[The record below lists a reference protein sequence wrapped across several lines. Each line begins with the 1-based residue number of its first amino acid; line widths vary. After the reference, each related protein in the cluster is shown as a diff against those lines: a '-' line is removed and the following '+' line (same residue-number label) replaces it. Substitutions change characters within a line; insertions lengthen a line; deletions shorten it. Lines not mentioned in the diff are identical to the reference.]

1 MPIRIS
7 AGHHPGAIDKEAIGC
22 RFGVEGKTATDLS
35 QPWKFLVYSDP
46 PALLARSGGMPFKDN
61 ASLSSQPRPLTIDGP
76 RRVATP
82 SGNLFQA
89 ATKIASL
96 GLSGFK
102 SGTERPGAKRN

>member
-7 AGHHPGAIDKEAIGC
+7 AGRHPGAIDKEAIGS

-46 PALLARSGGMPFKDN
+46 LALLARSGGMPFKDN

>member
-22 RFGVEGKTATDLS
+22 RVGVEGKTATDLS

-46 PALLARSGGMPFKDN
+46 LALLARSGGMPFKDN
-61 ASLSSQPRPLTIDGP
+61 ANLSSQPSPLTIDGP
-76 RRVATP
+76 SWVATV

-89 ATKIASL
+89 ATKIARQRLARVTTSTSSAL
-96 GLSGFK
+96 AS
-102 SGTERPGAKRN
+102 T

>member
-46 PALLARSGGMPFKDN
+46 PALLDRVGGVPFKDN
-61 ASLSSQPRPLTIDGP
+61 ANLSSQPRPLTIDGP
-76 RRVATP
+76 SWVATV

-89 ATKIASL
+89 ATKIANL